1 MTNFFSVSDK
11 FWNEVSPLLI
21 KKQRDVNTE
30 YKRQAGGGRKPLNFR
45 RVLEGIIYVLK
56 TGCQWK
62 ALPKEF
68 GSSSSIHRYFRYWE
82 SEGVFHKM
90 WEKGLAIYDD
100 MKGVAWM
107 WQALDGSHTK
117 APMGNENVEKSPV
130 DMRKKWKQ
138 KTSSSRRKWH
148 PVIAFDNRRK

>member
-30 YKRQAGGGRKPLNFR
+30 YKRQIGGGRKPLNFR

-68 GSSSSIHRYFRYWE
+68 G
-82 SEGVFHKM
+82 
-90 WEKGLAIYDD
+90 
-100 MKGVAWM
+100 
-107 WQALDGSHTK
+107 
-117 APMGNENVEKSPV
+117 
-130 DMRKKWKQ
+130 
-138 KTSSSRRKWH
+138 
-148 PVIAFDNRRK
+148 